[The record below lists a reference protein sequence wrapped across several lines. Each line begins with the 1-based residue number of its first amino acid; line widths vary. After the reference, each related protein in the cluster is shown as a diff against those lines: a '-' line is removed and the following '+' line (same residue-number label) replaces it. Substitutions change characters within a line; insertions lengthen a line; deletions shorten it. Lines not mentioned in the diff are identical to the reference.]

1 LRGVLTLPIT
11 PQKALLGSIHG
22 ERHNQNIAGLRTGS
36 DGSFATFSPN
46 GSRREEGLGMDSV
59 FESDDC
65 NLLAAF
71 LTDRIFHDL

>member
-1 LRGVLTLPIT
+1 MFIHLPLFSGRFTERGVIKILR
-11 PQKALLGSIHG
+11 ALEQGPTESV
-22 ERHNQNIAGLRTGS
+22 
-36 DGSFATFSPN
+36 SFATFSPN